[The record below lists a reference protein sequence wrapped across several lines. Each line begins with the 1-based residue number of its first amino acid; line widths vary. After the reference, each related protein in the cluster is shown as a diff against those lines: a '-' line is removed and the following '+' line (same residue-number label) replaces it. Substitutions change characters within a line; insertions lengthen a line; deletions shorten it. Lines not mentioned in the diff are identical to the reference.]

1 MIDVLDDRQLNFL
14 KYCFDPE
21 SETYRNALQSGL
33 RAGYSQEYSENIT
46 HLMPKWLS
54 ESIGTTDVE
63 VSEIIAG
70 IKAETVGEKAT
81 DRLKAWELLGKY
93 KKMFTD
99 RVEHTGDSGGPI
111 FIINKKPMEEIKPEE
126 VQTPNEETT
135 VPVEGA
141 VA

>member
-1 MIDVLDDRQLNFL
+1 MIDVLQDRQLNFL

-46 HLMPKWLS
+46 HLMPNWLS
-54 ESIGTTDVE
+54 ESIGRTDVE

-70 IKAETVGEKAT
+70 IKAETVGEKAG

-93 KKMFTD
+93 KKMFTEK
-99 RVEHTGDSGGPI
+99 VEHTGENGGPI

-126 VQTPNEETT
+126 TQTPNEETA
-135 VPVEGA
+135 VPVEGS